1 MDIAVCVK
9 AVPSTTEVRMDPV
22 TNTIVRDGRQSVVNP
37 FDAAA
42 LEVAVR
48 LKERLGGTV
57 TALSMGIPDTVR
69 LLRDCLAR
77 EADRGLLLSD
87 RAFAGADT
95 LATSYALSRAIA
107 WIGGIARPD
116 TDDAGASLIVCGKM
130 AVDGDTAQI
139 GPELAAVL
147 GIPCVTNV
155 EEIVEA
161 RITSLLLRRN
171 ADGIQEVVQVDLP
184 AVITVAKDVCVPRMP
199 SIAGVRFGE
208 TGPVE
213 VKTAAEVGADP
224 ARIGLAG
231 SPTQVVRS
239 FAPERGTGGVVLQG
253 TPREQ
258 ATALLDIVKGGAR

>member
-1 MDIAVCVK
+1 MNIAVCVK

-48 LKERLGGTV
+48 IKEQLGGTV
-57 TALSMGIPDTVR
+57 TVLSMGIPDTER

-77 EADRGLLLSD
+77 GADRGLLLSD

-95 LATSYALSRAIA
+95 LATSYALGRAVA
-107 WIGGIARPD
+107 QIGGVARPASGS
-116 TDDAGASLIVCGKM
+116 TGASLILCGKM

-155 EEIVEA
+155 EQVVEA
-161 RITSLLLRRN
+161 GESFLLLRRRT
-171 ADGIQEVVQVDLP
+171 DGIGEIVRVELP
-184 AVITVAKDVCVPRMP
+184 AVVTVAKDVCIPRMP

-213 VKTAAEVGADP
+213 VRSATEVGADP
-224 ARIGLAG
+224 ARIGLSG

-239 FAPERGTGGVVLQG
+239 FAPHREQGGTTVTG

-258 ATALLDIVKGGAR
+258 AAALLGIVKGGTR